1 MEIIGIDFETYYDKD
16 YSLTKLT
23 TEQYIRDPR
32 FEVIMVGIRMPDEN
46 KFILTG
52 THEEIKW
59 QLDRIDW
66 SQYAVVAHNAM
77 FDAAILSWVFGIVPK
92 AWLDTLGMSRAMFGG
107 RGNSLAALAKRYNME
122 EKGTEVHNMM
132 GRTRTSLT
140 PYEFQQYAKYCLHD
154 TDLCYD
160 LFHLM
165 ANGWY
170 DLESVDKRDNYPMQ
184 ELQLIDVILRMYI
197 EPVLRLNKDKLVQ
210 HLADVQKRK
219 EDLLSASSASK
230 DELMSNPKFA
240 GILES
245 FGVSPPMKI
254 SPTTGKAAFAFAKT
268 DPGMKALLE
277 HPDERVQAVVAARM
291 GVKSTL
297 EETRTLRFI
306 DIADRGAFP
315 VPLKY
320 SAARTHRLGG
330 MDKINLQN
338 LPARGLAGNKL
349 KSCIEAPPGYAII
362 DCDSSNIE
370 ARVLAWLAG
379 QVDLVADF
387 ANNVDVYCKMASRIY
402 SMEVTKENKQE
413 RFVGKTV
420 ILGCFGPDTQVLT
433 DSGVK
438 SIIRVSLADKLW
450 DGESWVTHRGLLN
463 QGYRVVE
470 TPMDS
475 MLSATADHEI
485 LTEHGWR
492 AWSEVHSNPSLFL
505 SALNRAT
512 LPLSRGSNNLG
523 QMDIVKDGT
532 PAFAAYADGKDLCTV
547 AISSIKKLPGAVLAL
562 GSSLAKRVN
571 TIGATQTL
579 WQMTPTESAYL
590 TGSQKLYTGAQR
602 KHIGGTQ
609 TTVAGGLECSQNGL
623 MIGVNSYSM
632 WSVLKGGITQSWRW
646 IESTITKGTNLTIL
660 GGPHA
665 GRICL
670 TGVTYKTCKKNSTV
684 LKQRMQTYDIALAG
698 PNNRFTVI
706 TSKGP
711 LIVHNC
717 GYQTGKIKLQA
728 TLKAATPPME
738 LDIDRC
744 DEIIK
749 AYRQTYNMIPLL
761 WRQGDVAIEAIYH
774 NREMWLGKEGV
785 LRVEGKKGIRL
796 PNGLYISY
804 PMLHRVKDD
813 NGRDKWQYKDTTGLI
828 DIYGG
833 KLIENVVQALARI
846 VVTQQLLK
854 IAKRYKVVLTVH
866 DAVACIAKK
875 EESSEARDF
884 VEECMRWVPKWAAGC
899 PINCESGIGEDYGAC

>member
-132 GRTRTSLT
+132 GRTRNSLA

-154 TDLCYD
+154 VDLCYD

-170 DLESVDKRDNYPMQ
+170 DLESIDKRDNYPMQ

-268 DPGMKALLE
+268 DPGMKTLLE

-306 DIADRGAFP
+306 DIADRGNFP

-330 MDKINLQN
+330 
-338 LPARGLAGNKL
+338 
-349 KSCIEAPPGYAII
+349 C
-362 DCDSSNIE
+362 
-370 ARVLAWLAG
+370 
-379 QVDLVADF
+379 LVADSVVTVY
-387 ANNVDVYCKMASRIY
+387 NPTQGQLQKRIVDVLL
-402 SMEVTKENKQE
+402 EDLV
-413 RFVGKTV
+413 
-420 ILGCFGPDTQVLT
+420 
-433 DSGVK
+433 
-438 SIIRVSLADKLW
+438 W
-450 DGESWVTHRGLLN
+450 DGEEFVSHNGVSFSGYSEVISYDGVTG
-463 QGYRVVE
+463 
-470 TPMDS
+470 
-475 MLSATADHEI
+475 TADH
-485 LTEHGWR
+485 
-492 AWSEVHSNPSLFL
+492 
-505 SALNRAT
+505 
-512 LPLSRGSNNLG
+512 
-523 QMDIVKDGT
+523 
-532 PAFAAYADGKDLCTV
+532 
-547 AISSIKKLPGAVLAL
+547 
-562 GSSLAKRVN
+562 RVFC
-571 TIGATQTL
+571 GD
-579 WQMTPTESAYL
+579 
-590 TGSQKLYTGAQR
+590 
-602 KHIGGTQ
+602 
-609 TTVAGGLECSQNGL
+609 AG
-623 MIGVNSYSM
+623 
-632 WSVLKGGITQSWRW
+632 
-646 IESTITKGTNLTIL
+646 
-660 GGPHA
+660 
-665 GRICL
+665 
-670 TGVTYKTCKKNSTV
+670 
-684 LKQRMQTYDIALAG
+684 
-698 PNNRFTVI
+698 
-706 TSKGP
+706 
-711 LIVHNC
+711 
-717 GYQTGKIKLQA
+717 
-728 TLKAATPPME
+728 
-738 LDIDRC
+738 
-744 DEIIK
+744 
-749 AYRQTYNMIPLL
+749 AYRQVTLGEAAHSGERIATPRMPL
-761 WRQGDVAIEAIYH
+761 Q
-774 NREMWLGKEGV
+774 
-785 LRVEGKKGIRL
+785 
-796 PNGLYISY
+796 
-804 PMLHRVKDD
+804 DD
-813 NGRDKWQYKDTTGLI
+813 LDTVSCRFRST
-828 DIYGG
+828 
-833 KLIENVVQALARI
+833 
-846 VVTQQLLK
+846 
-854 IAKRYKVVLTVH
+854 
-866 DAVACIAKK
+866 AKK
-875 EESSEARDF
+875 
-884 VEECMRWVPKWAAGC
+884 
-899 PINCESGIGEDYGAC
+899 

>member
-132 GRTRTSLT
+132 GRARNSLT
-140 PYEFQQYAKYCLHD
+140 PYEFKQYAKYCLHD

-268 DPGMKALLE
+268 DPGMKTLLE

-379 QVDLVADF
+379 QIDLVADF

-420 ILGCFGPDTQVLT
+420 ILG
-433 DSGVK
+433 
-438 SIIRVSLADKLW
+438 
-450 DGESWVTHRGLLN
+450 
-463 QGYRVVE
+463 
-470 TPMDS
+470 
-475 MLSATADHEI
+475 
-485 LTEHGWR
+485 
-492 AWSEVHSNPSLFL
+492 
-505 SALNRAT
+505 
-512 LPLSRGSNNLG
+512 
-523 QMDIVKDGT
+523 
-532 PAFAAYADGKDLCTV
+532 
-547 AISSIKKLPGAVLAL
+547 
-562 GSSLAKRVN
+562 
-571 TIGATQTL
+571 
-579 WQMTPTESAYL
+579 
-590 TGSQKLYTGAQR
+590 
-602 KHIGGTQ
+602 
-609 TTVAGGLECSQNGL
+609 
-623 MIGVNSYSM
+623 
-632 WSVLKGGITQSWRW
+632 
-646 IESTITKGTNLTIL
+646 
-660 GGPHA
+660 
-665 GRICL
+665 
-670 TGVTYKTCKKNSTV
+670 
-684 LKQRMQTYDIALAG
+684 
-698 PNNRFTVI
+698 
-706 TSKGP
+706 
-711 LIVHNC
+711 C

>member
-1 MEIIGIDFETYYDKD
+1 MDIIALDIETYYDKD

-23 TEQYIRDPR
+23 TEQYIRNPL

-46 KFILTG
+46 KFVLTG

-77 FDAAILSWVFGIVPK
+77 FDASILSWVFGINPK
-92 AWLDTLGMSRAMFGG
+92 VWLDTLSMSRAMFGG
-107 RGNSLAALAKRYNME
+107 KGNSLAALAKRYNME

-132 GRTRTSLT
+132 GRRRESLT
-140 PYEFQQYAKYCLHD
+140 LYEFQQYVKYCLHD
-154 TDLCYD
+154 VDLCHD

-170 DLESVDKRDNYPMQ
+170 DLESVDKRSNYPIQ
-184 ELQLIDVILRMYI
+184 ELQLIDVILRMYT
-197 EPVLRLNKDKLVQ
+197 EPVLRLNKGKLVQ

-219 EDLLSASSASK
+219 EDLLASSGVAK
-230 DELMSNPKFA
+230 DDLMSNPRFA

-268 DPGMKALLE
+268 DPGMKDLLD

-306 DIADRGAFP
+306 DIADRGNFP

-338 LPARGLAGNKL
+338 LPARGLSGNKL
-349 KSCIEAPPGYAII
+349 KDCIEAPPGYVII

-379 QVDLVADF
+379 QDDLVTDF

-402 SMEVTKENKQE
+402 GMEVTKENKQE

-420 ILGCFGPDTQVLT
+420 ILGC
-433 DSGVK
+433 
-438 SIIRVSLADKLW
+438 
-450 DGESWVTHRGLLN
+450 
-463 QGYRVVE
+463 
-470 TPMDS
+470 
-475 MLSATADHEI
+475 
-485 LTEHGWR
+485 
-492 AWSEVHSNPSLFL
+492 
-505 SALNRAT
+505 
-512 LPLSRGSNNLG
+512 
-523 QMDIVKDGT
+523 
-532 PAFAAYADGKDLCTV
+532 
-547 AISSIKKLPGAVLAL
+547 
-562 GSSLAKRVN
+562 
-571 TIGATQTL
+571 
-579 WQMTPTESAYL
+579 
-590 TGSQKLYTGAQR
+590 
-602 KHIGGTQ
+602 
-609 TTVAGGLECSQNGL
+609 
-623 MIGVNSYSM
+623 
-632 WSVLKGGITQSWRW
+632 
-646 IESTITKGTNLTIL
+646 
-660 GGPHA
+660 
-665 GRICL
+665 
-670 TGVTYKTCKKNSTV
+670 
-684 LKQRMQTYDIALAG
+684 
-698 PNNRFTVI
+698 
-706 TSKGP
+706 
-711 LIVHNC
+711 
-717 GYQTGKIKLQA
+717 GYQTAKHKLQA

-744 DEIIK
+744 DDIIK
-749 AYRQTYNMIPLL
+749 TYRQTYNKIPLL
-761 WRQGDVAIEAIYH
+761 WRQGEIALETMH
-774 NREMWLGKEGV
+774 SNKSMWLGKEGV
-785 LRVEGKKGIRL
+785 LSIEGRMGVRL

-846 VVTQQLLK
+846 VVAQQLLK
-854 IAKRYKVVLTVH
+854 ISKRYKVVLTVH

-875 EESSEARDF
+875 EEASEAVAF
-884 VEECMRWVPKWAAGC
+884 VEQCMRWVPKWAAGC
-899 PINCESGIGEDYGAC
+899 PINCESGFGDTYGDC